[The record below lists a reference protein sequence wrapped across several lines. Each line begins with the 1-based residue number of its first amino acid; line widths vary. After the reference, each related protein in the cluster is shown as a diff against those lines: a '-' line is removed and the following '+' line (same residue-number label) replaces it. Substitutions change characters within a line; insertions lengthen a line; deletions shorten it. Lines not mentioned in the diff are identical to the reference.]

1 VKVAFVIYPDFTA
14 LDLIGPYEVISRWPG
29 VEVHFVASSPEPVRT
44 DRGLTVIGTDTP
56 ESLPDPDLIVVP
68 GSENPLLVLEDD
80 ALIDWLRTAAPNCSG
95 AGLYAVAGLLEG
107 KATNTHWG
115 FRDYLRALG
124 VTVVPDRVV
133 WEGTHISCAGVSAG
147 IDMALALTER
157 VHGREL
163 AEALQ
168 LVIEYDPE
176 PPFDSGSVAKASIKT
191 RRLAT
196 RIMLGD
202 RPVRAATRFGR
213 EMMRARIRRA
223 RDTVSARRA
232 T

>member
-1 VKVAFVIYPDFTA
+1 M
-14 LDLIGPYEVISRWPG
+14 
-29 VEVHFVASSPEPVRT
+29 
-44 DRGLTVIGTDTP
+44 
-56 ESLPDPDLIVVP
+56 P
-68 GSENPLLVLEDD
+68 GSENPLGVLEDE
-80 ALIDWLRTAAPNCSG
+80 ALIDWLRTAAPNCEWTASVCSG

-124 VTVVPDRVV
+124 VTVVEERVV
-133 WEGTHISCAGVSAG
+133 WDGTHISCAGVSAG

-176 PPFDSGSVAKASIKT
+176 PPLDSGSVAKASTKT

-196 RIMLGD
+196 RIMLGG
-202 RPVRAATRFGR
+202 RPVRAAAKFSA
-213 EMMRARIRRA
+213 EIARARMRRA
-223 RDTVSARRA
+223 RDTVPARDIAARSRGQPAGASPYGAGPPFGLVAARRCQTSRVSA
-232 T
+232 CSRAKLPNELDNRFGSLGG

>member
-1 VKVAFVIYPDFTA
+1 
-14 LDLIGPYEVISRWPG
+14 
-29 VEVHFVASSPEPVRT
+29 
-44 DRGLTVIGTDTP
+44 
-56 ESLPDPDLIVVP
+56 
-68 GSENPLLVLEDD
+68 
-80 ALIDWLRTAAPNCSG
+80 
-95 AGLYAVAGLLEG
+95 VAGLLEG

-133 WEGTHISCAGVSAG
+133 WEGTHISRAGVSAG

-176 PPFDSGSVAKASIKT
+176 PPFDSGSVAKASTET

-202 RPVRAATRFGR
+202 RPVRAATSGR
-213 EMMRARIRRA
+213 R
-223 RDTVSARRA
+223 SA
-232 T
+232 